1 MDQKAIQEFQQLV
14 DQKIT
19 SIIGSQAAYIARLE
33 AQVTVMEK
41 EINDLKLQ
49 IPRDSE
55 VAEEPKNYPKAV
67 KS

>member
-1 MDQKAIQEFQQLV
+1 MDQKAIQELQQLV

-19 SIIGSQAAYIARLE
+19 SIIGNQAAYIARLE
-33 AQVTVMEK
+33 AQITIMEK
-41 EINDLKLQ
+41 EINELKLQ

-55 VAEEPKNYPKAV
+55 VAEEPKNFLKAV